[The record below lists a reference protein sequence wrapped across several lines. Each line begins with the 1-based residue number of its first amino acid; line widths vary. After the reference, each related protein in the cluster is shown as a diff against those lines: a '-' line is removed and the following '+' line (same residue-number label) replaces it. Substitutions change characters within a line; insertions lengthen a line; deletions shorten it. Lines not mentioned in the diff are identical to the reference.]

1 MNVRDAQHSG
11 RMGQAA
17 VGVVGSLA
25 PLLGT
30 VIMGSSKGC
39 ARARKRPRE
48 VIQRYGLMQLLR
60 RSRS

>member
-17 VGVVGSLA
+17 GGAMGSLA

-30 VIMGSSKGC
+30 VIMGSLKGC

-48 VIQRYGLMQLLR
+48 VIQRYGLTQLLR